1 MHRSSPPSPR
11 AGASPRGFTLI
22 ELLVVIAIIAILAAM
37 LLPALASA
45 KEKARRTKCVSNLKQ
60 VGIAFNIYAGDNND
74 FAVTTPRDDSYR
86 DPVTGQV
93 HGSSAGISL
102 WDVPR
107 KAADELVGAGGQR
120 NIMYCPGY
128 MASVANEDHWWNYNT
143 TGYRVTGYV
152 FLMTRMTKSGNADV
166 EDTTRPVRIELP
178 VARPFV
184 TKLSIAPST
193 RYNLAETELVADVV
207 ITEGSGTTPAT
218 VGNDKFVNITSAN
231 MGATIGG
238 KVFPGFSSSHMS
250 QNRPDGGSVLYQDAH
265 VQWQRFQKTVARARW
280 DQRRFWF

>member
-1 MHRSSPPSPR
+1 MINKL
-11 AGASPRGFTLI
+11 ASPRRSASPAHGFTLI

-60 VGIAFNIYAGDNND
+60 IGVAFNIYAGDNND
-74 FAVTTPRDDSYR
+74 FAATTPRDDNYR
-86 DPVTGQV
+86 DPVTGMV

-107 KAADELVGAGGQR
+107 KAADELANAGGQR

-128 MASVANEDHWWNYNT
+128 MAAVANEDHWWNYNT
-143 TGYRVTGYV
+143 TGYRVTGYL
-152 FLMTRMTKSGNADV
+152 FLMTRMTKSGTADV
-166 EDTTRPVRIELP
+166 EDTTRPVRITMP

-193 RYNLAETELVADVV
+193 RYNLSETELVADVV

-218 VGNDKFVNITSAN
+218 VGNDRFTGITSGN
-231 MGATIGG
+231 MGTVIGG

-250 QNRPDGGSVLYQDAH
+250 KNRPEGGSVLFQDAH
-265 VQWQRFQKTVARARW
+265 VEWQRFQRTVARATW
-280 DQRRFWF
+280 DQRKFWF